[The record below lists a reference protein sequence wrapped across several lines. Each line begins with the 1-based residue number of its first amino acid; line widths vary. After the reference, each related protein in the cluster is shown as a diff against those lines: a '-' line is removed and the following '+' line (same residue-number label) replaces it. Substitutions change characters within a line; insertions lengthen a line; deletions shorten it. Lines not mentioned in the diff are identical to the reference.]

1 MQKMEAVGQLTG
13 GIAHDFNN
21 MLAVIL
27 SGLHLIRRRVKRG
40 DTEIEPLLDGA
51 VQGAER
57 AAALVSR
64 LLAFSRQQPLS
75 PEPVE
80 ANRLLSGLEDML
92 RRTIPETIAIEMV
105 LAGGLWR
112 THADV
117 HGLENTL
124 VNLAVNARDAMPEG
138 GKLTFETANAFLD
151 EAYATEHPEVVAG
164 QYVMIAVT
172 DTGEGMPP
180 DVLDRVFEPF
190 YTTKPTGAGTG
201 LGLSQVYGFIKQS
214 GGHVKI
220 YSEPGVGTSV
230 KLYLPRH
237 QAAKSAHQNPPR
249 KTPPT
254 VARRGGRELILI
266 VEDDADVRRVTVE
279 MLEELNYAT
288 LQAEDGADALRLIE
302 SAPDIA
308 LLLTDV
314 VMPNMNGRAL
324 ADATAQIR
332 PDLKV
337 LFTTGYTRNAIIHN
351 GVLDEGVNLLIK
363 PYTIDDLSR
372 KLHELF
378 KDADM
383 DVSNSS

>member
-1 MQKMEAVGQLTG
+1 
-13 GIAHDFNN
+13 
-21 MLAVIL
+21 
-27 SGLHLIRRRVKRG
+27 
-40 DTEIEPLLDGA
+40 
-51 VQGAER
+51 
-57 AAALVSR
+57 
-64 LLAFSRQQPLS
+64 
-75 PEPVE
+75 
-80 ANRLLSGLEDML
+80 
-92 RRTIPETIAIEMV
+92 
-105 LAGGLWR
+105 
-112 THADV
+112 
-117 HGLENTL
+117 
-124 VNLAVNARDAMPEG
+124 
-138 GKLTFETANAFLD
+138 
-151 EAYATEHPEVVAG
+151 
-164 QYVMIAVT
+164 
-172 DTGEGMPP
+172 
-180 DVLDRVFEPF
+180 
-190 YTTKPTGAGTG
+190 
-201 LGLSQVYGFIKQS
+201 
-214 GGHVKI
+214 VKI

-237 QAAKSAHQNPPR
+237 QAAKSTHQNPPR

-266 VEDDADVRRVTVE
+266 VEDDADVRRLTVE

-324 ADATAQIR
+324 ADATDLIR